1 MYYKIREGIFETNS
15 SSTHSVTLRR
25 SIDSPQKE
33 IIVDSDDYVHV
44 KFADFGWGY
53 ERISDSYTKLQ
64 YLLTLA
70 WNCSKDK
77 IEEKYAPFEEDK
89 DYIDL
94 FYELEDFQNI
104 NQAVKLHCNCDG
116 IIMDSKLTIYDSEYY
131 SDEYK
136 YNHLCISNEYNYDCH
151 GIDHQSYEDY
161 NCINDFLDS
170 YNISSIDE
178 FIFDDNRIL
187 VLDNDNDH
195 HDEIGRSVYPELF
208 DDDDNWGLYKYTNGN
223 YTVEIN
229 SWDGTKVRSSETNEF
244 IPEFA
249 ESIDVNLS
257 QKCNGNCPYCY
268 ANCTL
273 DGKHAEFDKYS
284 ELLDSIHKY
293 TEVAINGNDL
303 SNPDLMKFIT
313 KLHSNSVIVN
323 ITVNE
328 KHFIEDAKKG
338 EDSIIYKLCAFN
350 FIKGLGISLGI
361 SSSSDEPSDEFIELV
376 KGYSNAVIH
385 VICGLVSPKTI
396 YKLIRN
402 DIKVLIL
409 GYKDIGRGM
418 DYYNKYMHTISAKTK
433 NLIDFLKNCNIN
445 FNISFDNLAIKQLDI
460 KSILTEEEWNEV
472 YMGDDGEYTFYM
484 DLVNGYYAT
493 SSMSDK
499 KYPIDSNDTTIL
511 FQNLKIRKGN

>member
-33 IIVDSDDYVHV
+33 IIVDSDNYVHV

-53 ERISDSYTKLQ
+53 ERISDSYIKLQ

-70 WNCSKDK
+70 WNCNQDK
-77 IEEKYAPFEEDK
+77 IEEEYAPFEKDK
-89 DYIDL
+89 DYINL
-94 FYELEDFQNI
+94 FYELDDFQNI
-104 NQAVKLHCNCDG
+104 NEAVKLHCNCDG

-136 YNHLCISNEYNYDCH
+136 YKYLCINNEYNYDCH

-161 NCINDFLDS
+161 NCINDFLNS
-170 YNISSIDE
+170 YNMSSIDE

-187 VLDNDNDH
+187 VLDNDNNH
-195 HDEIGRSVYPELF
+195 HDEIGRSVYPDLF
-208 DDDDNWGLYKYTNGN
+208 DDDNWYTYEYTNGN

-229 SWDGTKVRSSETNEF
+229 SYDGTKVRSSETNKF

-268 ANCTL
+268 ANCTI

-303 SNPDLMKFIT
+303 SNPDLMRFIV
-313 KLHSNSVIVN
+313 KLHSNSVFVN
-323 ITVNE
+323 ITINE

-338 EDSIIYKLCAFN
+338 TDSIIYQLCTN
-350 FIKGLGISLGI
+350 NIISGLGISLF
-361 SSSSDEPSDEFIELV
+361 SDEASDEFIELV
-376 KGYSNAVIH
+376 RGYSNAIIH
-385 VICGLVSPKTI
+385 TICGLVSPETI
-396 YKLIRN
+396 NKLIWN

-409 GYKDIGRGM
+409 GYKDIGRGTE
-418 DYYNKYMHTISAKTK
+418 YYKKCMPTITAKTN
-433 NLIDFLKNCNIN
+433 NLIDYFKDSRK
-445 FNISFDNLAIKQLDI
+445 FNISFDNLALKQLHVKDI
-460 KSILTEEEWNEV
+460 LSKNEWDKV

-484 DLVNGYYAT
+484 NLVDGYYAT
-493 SSMSDK
+493 SSISDK
-499 KYPIDSNDTTIL
+499 KYPIPENCTNVDELFKSLHNTT
-511 FQNLKIRKGN
+511 RS

>member
-1 MYYKIREGIFETNS
+1 MGSYEIR
-15 SSTHSVTLRR
+15 
-25 SIDSPQKE
+25 
-33 IIVDSDDYVHV
+33 
-44 KFADFGWGY
+44 
-53 ERISDSYTKLQ
+53 
-64 YLLTLA
+64 
-70 WNCSKDK
+70 
-77 IEEKYAPFEEDK
+77 
-89 DYIDL
+89 
-94 FYELEDFQNI
+94 
-104 NQAVKLHCNCDG
+104 AVKMTFIEG
-116 IIMDSKLTIYDSEYY
+116 KSK
-131 SDEYK
+131 
-136 YNHLCISNEYNYDCH
+136 
-151 GIDHQSYEDY
+151 
-161 NCINDFLDS
+161 
-170 YNISSIDE
+170 
-178 FIFDDNRIL
+178 
-187 VLDNDNDH
+187 
-195 HDEIGRSVYPELF
+195 
-208 DDDDNWGLYKYTNGN
+208 
-223 YTVEIN
+223 
-229 SWDGTKVRSSETNEF
+229 
-244 IPEFA
+244 
-249 ESIDVNLS
+249 
-257 QKCNGNCPYCY
+257 
-268 ANCTL
+268 
-273 DGKHAEFDKYS
+273 
-284 ELLDSIHKY
+284 
-293 TEVAINGNDL
+293 
-303 SNPDLMKFIT
+303 
-313 KLHSNSVIVN
+313 
-323 ITVNE
+323 
-328 KHFIEDAKKG
+328 EDAKKG